1 MPLSR
6 HETTYSVTLNLDRV
20 RENLS
25 EGVGWRKHISVK
37 EDQAIAHLQEIGF
50 TPNGDGTYTVRESDL
65 VALRPGELMT
75 AEPAE
80 PAES

>member
-1 MPLSR
+1 MSLSR
-6 HETTYSVTLNLDRV
+6 QETTYIVTLNLDRV

-37 EDQAIAHLQEIGF
+37 EEQAIAHLKEIGF
-50 TPNGDGTYTVRESDL
+50 EPNGDGTFTARESDL
-65 VALRPGELMT
+65 VALRPGELLT
-75 AEPAE
+75 ADPAE